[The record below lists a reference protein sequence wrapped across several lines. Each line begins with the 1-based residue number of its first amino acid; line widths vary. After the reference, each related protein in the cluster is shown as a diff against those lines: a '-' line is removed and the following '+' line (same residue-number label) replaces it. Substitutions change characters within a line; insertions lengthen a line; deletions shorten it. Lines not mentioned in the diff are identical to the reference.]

1 MINQSNKILNKNI
14 TKLVNKPY
22 QFGFSTNIKKE
33 IIKKGLNQHT
43 IRLISK
49 KKANLYFYYS
59 FD

>member
-1 MINQSNKILNKNI
+1 MINQSNKILNTNI

-22 QFGFSTNIKKE
+22 KFGFSTNIEKE
-33 IIKKGLNQHT
+33 IIKKGLNQNT

-49 KKANLYFYYS
+49 KKMSLNSYYT